1 MFSFI
6 NENKIKHAQLIAEQ
20 YAKKEWYYSK
30 HTCPVCGIEALVPEF
45 DSYEELNDEGDII
58 NCEDYVYKVKCHCCS
73 FELESY
79 IIDKLK
85 SFNVKIEDYSKITR

>member
-6 NENKIKHAQLIAEQ
+6 NENKIKHAQLMAEQ

-45 DSYEELNDEGDII
+45 DSYEELNDEGDI
-58 NCEDYVYKVKCHCCS
+58 CEDYVYKVKCHCCS